1 MTSRGPV
8 ENGDRSRWEKKGM
21 DKFVIWILSDGIH
34 MDGQLLY
41 ASTSAKVRNVCE
53 FMQIPVARR

>member
-1 MTSRGPV
+1 MVT
-8 ENGDRSRWEKKGM
+8 DRDGKKGM

-34 MDGQLLY
+34 IYGQLLY